1 MQNYVGGQFKLS
13 IKYATFDKCPTI
25 KFAMTIA
32 AGSKEDGEGDD
43 RMHASWRTVHRSSA
57 QQPTMQTNLGKQTW
71 TTLFPSHIGHILSFR
86 QSCAA
91 TLMFNMDTGQY

>member
-1 MQNYVGGQFKLS
+1 MTWS
-13 IKYATFDKCPTI
+13 IFATFDKCPTI

-57 QQPTMQTNLGKQTW
+57 QQPTMQTNLGQNR
-71 TTLFPSHIGHILSFR
+71 L
-86 QSCAA
+86 
-91 TLMFNMDTGQY
+91 GQLYSLLISVIFYPLDRIVLRL

>member
-1 MQNYVGGQFKLS
+1 MTWS
-13 IKYATFDKCPTI
+13 IFATFDKCPTI

-57 QQPTMQTNLGKQTW
+57 RQPTMQTNLREKID
-71 TTLFPSHIGHILSFR
+71 LDNFIPFSYRSYFIL
-86 QSCAA
+86 
-91 TLMFNMDTGQY
+91 

>member
-1 MQNYVGGQFKLS
+1 MTWIIF
-13 IKYATFDKCPTI
+13 ATFDKCPTI

-57 QQPTMQTNLGKQTW
+57 QQPTMQTNLGENG
-71 TTLFPSHIGHILSFR
+71 L
-86 QSCAA
+86 
-91 TLMFNMDTGQY
+91 GQLYSLLISVIFHPLDRAVLRL